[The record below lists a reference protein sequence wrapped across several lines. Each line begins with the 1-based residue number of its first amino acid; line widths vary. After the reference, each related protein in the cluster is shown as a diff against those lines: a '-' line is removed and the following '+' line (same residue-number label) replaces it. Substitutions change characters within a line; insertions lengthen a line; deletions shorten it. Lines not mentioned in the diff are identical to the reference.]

1 MDHLPIFCQLRD
13 RDCLI
18 VGGGDVAERKARL
31 LLDAGARL
39 TVNAL
44 AFIPQF
50 TAWADAG
57 MLTLVEGPFDES
69 LLDTCWLAIAAT
81 DDDALNQRV
90 SEAAEA
96 RRIFCNVVDA
106 PKAAS
111 FIMPSIIDRS
121 PLMVAVSSGG
131 TSPVL
136 ARLLREKLESLLP
149 LHLGQVAKYAGQL
162 RGRVKQQFATMGER
176 RRFWE
181 KLFVNDR
188 LAQSLANNDQKAITE
203 TTEQLINEPLDHRGE
218 VVLVGAGPGDA
229 GLLTLKGLQQ
239 IQQADVVV
247 YDRLVSDDIMNLVR
261 RDADRVFVG
270 KRAGYHC
277 VPQEEINQILLREAQ
292 KGKRVVRLKGG
303 DPFIFG
309 RGGEELETLCN
320 AGIPFSVVPG
330 ITAASGCSAY
340 SGIPLTHRDYA
351 QSVRL
356 ITGHLKT
363 GGEELETLCNAGI
376 PFSVVPGITAA
387 SGCSAYSGI
396 PLTHR
401 DYAQSVRLITG
412 HLKTGG
418 ELDWENLAAEKQ
430 TLVFYMGLNQA
441 ATIQQK
447 LIEYGMPGE
456 MPVAI
461 VENGTAVT
469 QRVIDGTLSQ
479 LGELAQ
485 QMNSPSL
492 IIIGRV
498 VGLRDKLNWF
508 SNH

>member
-13 RDCLI
+13 RQCLL

-31 LLDAGARL
+31 LMDAGARL

-44 AFIPQF
+44 TFVPQF
-50 TAWADAG
+50 TVWAEEG
-57 MLTLVEGPFDES
+57 MLTLVEGEFSET
-69 LLDTCWLAIAAT
+69 LLDACWLAIAAT
-81 DDDALNQRV
+81 DDEAVNQRV
-90 SEAAEA
+90 SDAAEQ

-106 PKAAS
+106 PKQAS

-149 LHLGQVAKYAGQL
+149 QHLGHVAHYAGKL
-162 RGRVKQQFATMGER
+162 RSRVKKQFASMSER

-188 LAQSLANNDQKAITE
+188 LAQSLANQDTNAVEKI
-203 TTEQLINEPLDHRGE
+203 TEQLLTEPLDNRGE

-247 YDRLVSDDIMNLVR
+247 YDRLVSDEIMNLVR

-292 KGKRVVRLKGG
+292 SGKRVVRLKGG

-309 RGGEELETLCN
+309 RGGEELETLCL

-356 ITGHLKT
+356 
-363 GGEELETLCNAGI
+363 
-376 PFSVVPGITAA
+376 V
-387 SGCSAYSGI
+387 
-396 PLTHR
+396 
-401 DYAQSVRLITG
+401 TG

-418 ELDWENLAAEKQ
+418 ELDWANLAAEKQ

-441 ATIQQK
+441 ATIQAQ
-447 LIEYGMPGE
+447 LIEHGMQAD
-456 MPVAI
+456 MPVAL
-461 VENGTAVT
+461 VENGTSVQQKVVSGDLT
-469 QRVIDGTLSQ
+469 Q

-485 QMNSPSL
+485 QVQSPAQ
-492 IIIGRV
+492 IIVGRV
-498 VGLRDKLNWF
+498 VGLRDKLKWF
-508 SNH
+508 

>member
-1 MDHLPIFCQLRD
+1 MDHLPIFCQLRG
-13 RDCLI
+13 RPCLL

-31 LLDAGARL
+31 LLDAGAQL

-44 AFIPQF
+44 TFIPQF
-50 TAWADAG
+50 TAWAAEG
-57 MLTLVEGPFDES
+57 MLTLVEGEFSET
-69 LLDTCWLAIAAT
+69 LLDECWLAIAAT
-81 DDDALNQRV
+81 DNDAVNQRV
-90 SEAAEA
+90 SDAAEA

-106 PKAAS
+106 PKEAS

-121 PLMVAVSSGG
+121 PLMVAISSGG

-149 LHLGQVAKYAGQL
+149 QHLGHVAKFAGQL
-162 RGRVKQQFATMGER
+162 RSRVKRHFATMSER

-188 LAQSLANNDQKAITE
+188 LAQSLANQNMVAVESITE
-203 TTEQLINEPLDHRGE
+203 QMLNEPLDNRGE

-247 YDRLVSDDIMNLVR
+247 YDRLVSDEIMNLVR

-292 KGKRVVRLKGG
+292 SGKRVVRLKGG

-309 RGGEELETLCN
+309 RGGEELETLCH

-356 ITGHLKT
+356 
-363 GGEELETLCNAGI
+363 
-376 PFSVVPGITAA
+376 V
-387 SGCSAYSGI
+387 
-396 PLTHR
+396 
-401 DYAQSVRLITG
+401 TG

-418 ELDWENLAAEKQ
+418 ELDWANLAAEKQ

-441 ATIQQK
+441 AAIQEQ
-447 LIEYGMPGE
+447 LIAHGMQAD
-456 MPVAI
+456 MPVAL
-461 VENGTAVT
+461 VENGTSVQ
-469 QRVIDGTLSQ
+469 QRVVSGTLSQ

-485 QMNSPSL
+485 QVKSPSL
-492 IIIGRV
+492 IIVGRV
-498 VGLRDKLNWF
+498 VALRDKLKWF
-508 SNH
+508 

>member
-13 RDCLI
+13 RDCLL

-39 TVNAL
+39 TVNSRR
-44 AFIPQF
+44 FTPQF
-50 TAWADAG
+50 QVWAEEQ
-57 MLTLVEGPFDES
+57 MLTLAQGDFNPA
-69 LLDTCWLAIAAT
+69 LLDNCWLAIAAT
-81 DDDALNQRV
+81 DDDVVNQQV
-90 SEAAEA
+90 SEAAES

-106 PKAAS
+106 PRQAS

-121 PLMVAVSSGG
+121 PLMVAVSSSG

-149 LHLGQVAKYAGQL
+149 LHLGQIARYAGQL
-162 RGRVKQQFATMGER
+162 RSRVKKQFATVGER

-181 KLFVNDR
+181 KLFVNDG
-188 LAQSLANNDQKAITE
+188 LAQSLANDDRQAVAD
-203 TTEQLINEPLDHRGE
+203 TTERLLNEPLEHRGE

-292 KGKRVVRLKGG
+292 SGKRVVRLKGG

-309 RGGEELETLCN
+309 RGGEELETLCA

-340 SGIPLTHRDYA
+340 SGIPLTHRDFA
-351 QSVRL
+351 QGVRL

-363 GGEELETLCNAGI
+363 G
-376 PFSVVPGITAA
+376 S
-387 SGCSAYSGI
+387 
-396 PLTHR
+396 
-401 DYAQSVRLITG
+401 D
-412 HLKTGG
+412 
-418 ELDWENLAAEKQ
+418 LDWQNLAAEKQ

-441 ATIQQK
+441 PAIREK
-447 LIEYGMPGE
+447 LIAHGMAAD
-456 MPVAI
+456 MPAAI
-461 VENGTAVT
+461 VENGTAVNQKVVT
-469 QRVIDGTLSQ
+469 GTLDR
-479 LGELAQ
+479 LDILAQ
-485 QMNSPSL
+485 QMASPAL
-492 IIIGRV
+492 IIVGRV
-498 VGLRDKLNWF
+498 VALRDKLNWF

>member
-1 MDHLPIFCQLRD
+1 MDHLPIFCQLRN
-13 RDCLI
+13 RPCLL

-31 LLDAGARL
+31 LMEAGAIV

-44 AFIPQF
+44 DFTPQF
-50 TAWADAG
+50 QVWAEQG
-57 MLTLVEGPFDES
+57 MLQLAAGEFDAR
-69 LLDTCWLAIAAT
+69 LLDTSWLAIAAT
-81 DDDALNQRV
+81 DNDAVNQQV
-90 SEAAEA
+90 SDAAEA

-106 PKAAS
+106 PKQAS

-121 PLMVAVSSGG
+121 PLMVAISSGG

-136 ARLLREKLESLLP
+136 ARLLREKLEALLP
-149 LHLGQVAKYAGQL
+149 QHIGELARYAGNL
-162 RGRVKQQFATMGER
+162 RKRVKETFATMSER

-188 LAQSLANNDQKAITE
+188 LAQSLANNDQPNVADITE
-203 TTEQLINEPLDHRGE
+203 TLFSEPLENRGE
-218 VVLVGAGPGDA
+218 VVLVGAGPGDP

-239 IQQADVVV
+239 IQQADIVV
-247 YDRLVSDDIMNLVR
+247 YDRLVSDEIMNLVR

-292 KGKRVVRLKGG
+292 RGKRVVRLKGG

-309 RGGEELETLCN
+309 RGGEELETLCH

-340 SGIPLTHRDYA
+340 AGIPLTHRDHA

-356 ITGHLKT
+356 
-363 GGEELETLCNAGI
+363 
-376 PFSVVPGITAA
+376 V
-387 SGCSAYSGI
+387 
-396 PLTHR
+396 
-401 DYAQSVRLITG
+401 TG

-418 ELDWENLAAEKQ
+418 ELDWHNLAAEKQ

-441 ATIQQK
+441 AAIQEK
-447 LIEYGMPGE
+447 LLEHGMDAA
-456 MPVAI
+456 MPVAL
-461 VENGTAVT
+461 VENGTGVK
-469 QRVIDGTLSQ
+469 QRVVDGTLMQ

-485 QMNSPSL
+485 QVESPSL
-492 IIIGRV
+492 IIVGRV
-498 VGLRDKLNWF
+498 VALRNKLNWF
-508 SNH
+508 SSK

>member
-13 RDCLI
+13 RACLL

-31 LLDAGARL
+31 LMDAGARL
-39 TVNAL
+39 TVNSL
-44 AFIPQF
+44 AFVPQF
-50 TAWADAG
+50 HVWANEG
-57 MLTLVEGPFDES
+57 MLTLVEGSFDES
-69 LLDTCWLAIAAT
+69 LLDSCWLVIAAT
-81 DDDALNQRV
+81 DNEAVNEQV
-90 SEAAEA
+90 SAAAES

-106 PKAAS
+106 PKQAS

-149 LHLGQVAKYAGQL
+149 QHLGHVASYAGKL
-162 RGRVKQQFATMGER
+162 RRRVKGHFACVAER

-188 LAQSLANNDQKAITE
+188 LAQSLANQDVPAVEAITE
-203 TTEQLINEPLDHRGE
+203 QMLAEPLDNRGE

-247 YDRLVSDDIMNLVR
+247 YDRLVSDEIMNLVR

-277 VPQEEINQILLREAQ
+277 VPQEEINQILLQEAQ
-292 KGKRVVRLKGG
+292 RGKRVVRLKGG

-309 RGGEELETLCN
+309 RGGEELETLCH

-340 SGIPLTHRDYA
+340 A
-351 QSVRL
+351 
-356 ITGHLKT
+356 
-363 GGEELETLCNAGI
+363 
-376 PFSVVPGITAA
+376 
-387 SGCSAYSGI
+387 GI

-418 ELDWENLAAEKQ
+418 ELDWANLAAEKQ

-441 ATIQQK
+441 ATIQEK
-447 LIEYGMPGE
+447 LIEHGMQAD
-456 MPVAI
+456 MPVAL
-461 VENGTAVT
+461 VENGTSVK
-469 QRVIDGTLSQ
+469 QRVVSGILTE
-479 LGELAQ
+479 LGELARQ
-485 QMNSPSL
+485 VESPAL
-492 IIIGRV
+492 IIVGRV
-498 VGLRDKLNWF
+498 VGLRDKLKWF
-508 SNH
+508 

>member
-1 MDHLPIFCQLRD
+1 MDHLPIFCQLRG
-13 RDCLI
+13 RDCLL

-31 LLDAGARL
+31 LLDAGARV

-44 AFIPQF
+44 GFSPQF
-50 TAWADAG
+50 HVWADSQ
-57 MLTLVEGPFDES
+57 MLTLVQAPFTPT

-81 DDDALNQRV
+81 DDEDVNQQV
-90 SEAAEA
+90 SDAAEA

-106 PKAAS
+106 PQQAS

-136 ARLLREKLESLLP
+136 ARLLREKLESILP
-149 LHLGQVAKYAGQL
+149 LHLGQLAHYAGQL
-162 RGRVKQQFATMGER
+162 RSRVKKQFATVGER

-181 KLFVNDR
+181 KLFINDR
-188 LAQSLANNDQKAITE
+188 LAQSLANEDRQAVAD
-203 TTEQLINEPLDHRGE
+203 TTEQLLTAPLDHRGE

-261 RDADRVFVG
+261 RDADRIFVG

-292 KGKRVVRLKGG
+292 NGRRVVRLKGG

-340 SGIPLTHRDYA
+340 SGIPLTHRDFA
-351 QSVRL
+351 Q
-356 ITGHLKT
+356 G
-363 GGEELETLCNAGI
+363 
-376 PFSVVPGITAA
+376 
-387 SGCSAYSGI
+387 
-396 PLTHR
+396 
-401 DYAQSVRLITG
+401 VRLITG

-418 ELDWENLAAEKQ
+418 ELDWENLAVEKQ

-441 ATIQQK
+441 SAIREN
-447 LIEYGMPGE
+447 LIAHGMAAD
-456 MPVAI
+456 MPAAI
-461 VENGTAVT
+461 VENGTAVS
-469 QRVIDGTLSQ
+469 QRVVAGTLDR
-479 LGELAQ
+479 LDVLAQ
-485 QMNSPSL
+485 QMASPAL
-492 IIIGRV
+492 IIVGRV
-498 VGLRDKLNWF
+498 VSLRDKLNWF
-508 SNH
+508 SHH

>member
-1 MDHLPIFCQLRD
+1 MDHLPIFCQLRG
-13 RDCLI
+13 RACLL

-31 LLDAGARL
+31 LLEAGAL
-39 TVNAL
+39 VTVNAL
-44 AFIPQF
+44 EFTPQF
-50 TAWADAG
+50 QAWAQQG
-57 MLTLVEGPFDES
+57 MLTLEQGPFSPS
-69 LLDTCWLAIAAT
+69 LLDISWLAIAAT
-81 DDDALNQRV
+81 DDDAVNQQV
-90 SEAAEA
+90 SDAAES

-106 PKAAS
+106 PKQAS

-136 ARLLREKLESLLP
+136 ARLLREKLEAILP
-149 LHLGQVAKYAGQL
+149 LHLGKIAGYAGTL
-162 RGRVKQQFATMGER
+162 RGRVKAKFATMGER

-181 KLFVNDR
+181 KFFTNDR
-188 LAQSLANNDQKAITE
+188 LAQYLANEDQKAIDQETE
-203 TTEQLINEPLDHRGE
+203 SLFNQSLDHRGE

-270 KRAGYHC
+270 KRAGFHC

-309 RGGEELETLCN
+309 RGGEELETLCDG
-320 AGIPFSVVPG
+320 GIPFSVVPG

-356 ITGHLKT
+356 
-363 GGEELETLCNAGI
+363 
-376 PFSVVPGITAA
+376 V
-387 SGCSAYSGI
+387 
-396 PLTHR
+396 
-401 DYAQSVRLITG
+401 TG

-418 ELDWENLAAEKQ
+418 ELDWHNLAAEKQ

-441 ATIQQK
+441 AAIQEN
-447 LIEYGMPGE
+447 LIRHGMPAD
-456 MPVAI
+456 MPVAL
-461 VENGTAVT
+461 VENGTSVK
-469 QRVIDGTLSQ
+469 QRVVNGELNQ
-479 LGELAQ
+479 LGELATQ
-485 QMNSPSL
+485 VESPAL
-492 IIIGRV
+492 IIVGRV
-498 VGLRDKLNWF
+498 VALRDKLNWF

>member
-13 RDCLI
+13 RACLL

-31 LLDAGARL
+31 LMDAGARL

-44 AFIPQF
+44 AFTPQF
-50 TAWADAG
+50 TVWAAEG
-57 MLTLVEGPFDES
+57 MLTLAEGAFEET
-69 LLDTCWLAIAAT
+69 LLDDCWLAIAAT
-81 DDDALNQRV
+81 DNEAVNQQV
-90 SEAAEA
+90 STAAEA
-96 RRIFCNVVDA
+96 RLIFCNVVDA
-106 PKAAS
+106 PTQAS

-149 LHLGQVAKYAGQL
+149 QHLGHVAHFAGKL
-162 RGRVKQQFATMGER
+162 RGRVKRQFASVGER

-188 LAQSLANNDQKAITE
+188 LAQSLANQNTPAVEKI
-203 TTEQLINEPLDHRGE
+203 TEQLLAEPLDNRGE

-247 YDRLVSDDIMNLVR
+247 YDRLVSDEIMNLVR

-277 VPQEEINQILLREAQ
+277 VPQEEINQILLREAKQ
-292 KGKRVVRLKGG
+292 GKRVVRLKGG

-309 RGGEELETLCN
+309 RGGEELETLCH

-356 ITGHLKT
+356 VTGHLKT
-363 GGEELETLCNAGI
+363 G
-376 PFSVVPGITAA
+376 S
-387 SGCSAYSGI
+387 
-396 PLTHR
+396 
-401 DYAQSVRLITG
+401 
-412 HLKTGG
+412 
-418 ELDWENLAAEKQ
+418 ELDWANLAAEKQ

-441 ATIQQK
+441 TTIQAQ
-447 LIEYGMPGE
+447 LIAHGMQAD
-456 MPVAI
+456 MPVAL
-461 VENGTAVT
+461 VENGTSVQ
-469 QRVIDGTLSQ
+469 QRVVSGDLSQ

-485 QMNSPSL
+485 QVESPAL
-492 IIIGRV
+492 IIVGRV
-498 VGLRDKLNWF
+498 VALRDKLKWF
-508 SNH
+508 

>member
-1 MDHLPIFCQLRD
+1 MDHLPIFCQLHNRA
-13 RDCLI
+13 CLL

-31 LLDAGARL
+31 LLEAGAHL
-39 TVNAL
+39 TVNSRD
-44 AFIPQF
+44 FTPQF
-50 TAWADAG
+50 RAWSQAG
-57 MLTLVEGPFDES
+57 MLTLSQGEFDDS
-69 LLDTCWLAIAAT
+69 LLNDCWLVIAAT
-81 DDDALNQRV
+81 NNDTTNQRV
-90 SEAAEA
+90 SDSAEK

-106 PKAAS
+106 PKQAS

-121 PLMVAVSSGG
+121 PLIVAISSGG

-136 ARLLREKLESLLP
+136 ARLLREKMESLLP
-149 LHLGQVAKYAGQL
+149 LHLGRVAHYAGTL
-162 RGRVKQQFATMGER
+162 RQRVKNTFASMGER

-181 KLFVNDR
+181 KFFVNDR
-188 LAQSLANNDQKAITE
+188 LAQSLANQDDTAVAH
-203 TTEQLINEPLDHRGE
+203 TTEQLFSEPLEHRGE

-239 IQQADVVV
+239 IQQADIVV

-277 VPQEEINQILLREAQ
+277 VPQDEINQILLREAQ
-292 KGKRVVRLKGG
+292 RGKRVVRLKGG

-309 RGGEELETLCN
+309 RGGEELEVLCN

-340 SGIPLTHRDYA
+340 A
-351 QSVRL
+351 
-356 ITGHLKT
+356 
-363 GGEELETLCNAGI
+363 
-376 PFSVVPGITAA
+376 
-387 SGCSAYSGI
+387 GI

-418 ELDWENLAAEKQ
+418 ELQWHNLAAEQQ

-441 ATIQQK
+441 TTIQQNLLK
-447 LIEYGMPGE
+447 HGMSPQ
-456 MPVAI
+456 MPVAL
-461 VENGTAVT
+461 VENGTAVS
-469 QRVIDGTLSQ
+469 QRVVDGTLSQ
-479 LGELAQ
+479 LGELAKQ
-485 QMNSPSL
+485 VVSPSL
-492 IIIGRV
+492 IIVGHV
-498 VGLRDKLNWF
+498 VALREKLNWF
-508 SNH
+508 SHH

>member
-1 MDHLPIFCQLRD
+1 MDHLPIFCQLRQ
-13 RDCLI
+13 RDCLL

-31 LLDAGARL
+31 LLDAGANV

-44 AFIPQF
+44 DFTPQF
-50 TAWADAG
+50 QVWADSQ
-57 MLTLVEGPFDES
+57 MLTLVQGEFIPS
-69 LLDTCWLAIAAT
+69 LLDNCWLAIAAT
-81 DDDALNQRV
+81 DDETVNQQV

-106 PKAAS
+106 PRQAS

-136 ARLLREKLESLLP
+136 ARLLREKLESILP
-149 LHLGQVAKYAGQL
+149 LHLGQLARYAGHL
-162 RGRVKQQFATMGER
+162 RARVKQQFATVGER

-188 LAQSLANNDQKAITE
+188 LAQSLANDDRQAVAD
-203 TTEQLINEPLDHRGE
+203 TTEQLLTEPLEHRGE

-270 KRAGYHC
+270 KRSGYHC

-292 KGKRVVRLKGG
+292 KGRRVVRLKGG

-309 RGGEELETLCN
+309 RGGEELETLCE

-340 SGIPLTHRDYA
+340 SGIPLTHRDFA
-351 QSVRL
+351 QGVRL
-356 ITGHLKT
+356 
-363 GGEELETLCNAGI
+363 
-376 PFSVVPGITAA
+376 V
-387 SGCSAYSGI
+387 
-396 PLTHR
+396 
-401 DYAQSVRLITG
+401 TG

-418 ELDWENLAAEKQ
+418 ELDWANLAVEKQ
-430 TLVFYMGLNQA
+430 SEMMKLVGWAQSVVTFHGGASQHLDGVAFIFRVHLVLGMTLFLLFPFSRLVHIWSA
-441 ATIQQK
+441 PV
-447 LIEYGMPGE
+447 EYLTRKYQ
-456 MPVAI
+456 I
-461 VENGTAVT
+461 VRA
-469 QRVIDGTLSQ
+469 R
-479 LGELAQ
+479 
-485 QMNSPSL
+485 
-492 IIIGRV
+492 R
-498 VGLRDKLNWF
+498 
-508 SNH
+508 

>member
-1 MDHLPIFCQLRD
+1 MDHLPIFCQLRN
-13 RDCLI
+13 RTCLL

-31 LLDAGARL
+31 LLEAGARL
-39 TVNAL
+39 IVNAL
-44 AFIPQF
+44 DFSPQF
-50 TAWADAG
+50 EAWSQSG
-57 MLTLVEGPFDES
+57 TLTLIPGAFDET
-69 LLDTCWLAIAAT
+69 LLDDCWLVIAAT
-81 DDDALNQRV
+81 DNDAVNQQV
-90 SEAAEA
+90 SDAAEA

-106 PKAAS
+106 PKQAS

-121 PLMVAVSSGG
+121 PLMVAISSGG

-149 LHLGQVAKYAGQL
+149 LHLGQVAHYAGTL
-162 RGRVKQQFATMGER
+162 RQRVKATFASMGER

-181 KLFVNDR
+181 KFFVNDR
-188 LAQSLANNDQKAITE
+188 LAQSLANQDSSAVAQ
-203 TTEQLINEPLDHRGE
+203 TTEALFSEPLDHRGE

-239 IQQADVVV
+239 IQQADIVV

-292 KGKRVVRLKGG
+292 RGKRVVRLKGG

-309 RGGEELETLCN
+309 RGGEELEVLCH

-340 SGIPLTHRDYA
+340 AGIPLTHRDYA

-356 ITGHLKT
+356 VTGHLKS
-363 GGEELETLCNAGI
+363 GGDL
-376 PFSVVPGITAA
+376 
-387 SGCSAYSGI
+387 
-396 PLTHR
+396 
-401 DYAQSVRLITG
+401 Q
-412 HLKTGG
+412 
-418 ELDWENLAAEKQ
+418 WQNLAAESQ

-441 ATIQQK
+441 ATIQEN
-447 LIEYGMPGE
+447 LIRHGMSPD
-456 MPVAI
+456 MPVAL
-461 VENGTAVT
+461 VENGTATV
-469 QRVIDGTLSQ
+469 QRVVDGPLSQ

-485 QMNSPSL
+485 QVQSPSL
-492 IIIGRV
+492 IIVGRV
-498 VGLRDKLNWF
+498 VALRDKLNWF
-508 SNH
+508 SSH

>member
-1 MDHLPIFCQLRD
+1 MDHLPIFCQLRG
-13 RDCLI
+13 RACLL

-44 AFIPQF
+44 TFIPQF
-50 TAWADAG
+50 TAWAAEG
-57 MLTLVEGPFDES
+57 MLTLVEGEFSET
-69 LLDTCWLAIAAT
+69 LLDECWLAIAAT
-81 DDDALNQRV
+81 DNDAVNQQV
-90 SEAAEA
+90 SDAAEA

-106 PKAAS
+106 PKEAS

-121 PLMVAVSSGG
+121 PLMVAISSGG

-149 LHLGQVAKYAGQL
+149 QHLGHVAKFAGQL
-162 RGRVKQQFATMGER
+162 RSRVKRHFATMSER

-188 LAQSLANNDQKAITE
+188 LAQSLANQNMTAVESITE
-203 TTEQLINEPLDHRGE
+203 QMLSEPLDNRGE

-247 YDRLVSDDIMNLVR
+247 YDRLVSDEIMNLVR

-292 KGKRVVRLKGG
+292 SGKRVVRLKGG

-309 RGGEELETLCN
+309 RGGEELETLCH

-356 ITGHLKT
+356 VTGHLKT
-363 GGEELETLCNAGI
+363 G
-376 PFSVVPGITAA
+376 S
-387 SGCSAYSGI
+387 
-396 PLTHR
+396 
-401 DYAQSVRLITG
+401 
-412 HLKTGG
+412 
-418 ELDWENLAAEKQ
+418 ELDWANLAAEKQ

-441 ATIQQK
+441 AAIQAQM
-447 LIEYGMPGE
+447 IAHGMQAD
-456 MPVAI
+456 MPVAL
-461 VENGTAVT
+461 VENGTSVQ
-469 QRVIDGTLSQ
+469 QRVVSGTLSQ

-485 QMNSPSL
+485 QVKSPSL
-492 IIIGRV
+492 IIVGRV
-498 VGLRDKLNWF
+498 VALRDKLKWF
-508 SNH
+508 

>member
-1 MDHLPIFCQLRD
+1 MDHLPIFCQLRG
-13 RDCLI
+13 RPCLL

-31 LLDAGARL
+31 LLDAGAQL

-44 AFIPQF
+44 TFIPQF
-50 TAWADAG
+50 TAWAAEG
-57 MLTLVEGPFDES
+57 MLTLVEGEFSET
-69 LLDTCWLAIAAT
+69 LLDECWLAIAAT
-81 DDDALNQRV
+81 DNDAVNQRV
-90 SEAAEA
+90 SDAAEA

-106 PKAAS
+106 PKEAS

-121 PLMVAVSSGG
+121 PLMVAISSGG

-149 LHLGQVAKYAGQL
+149 QHLGHVAKFAGQL
-162 RGRVKQQFATMGER
+162 RSRVKRHFATMSER

-188 LAQSLANNDQKAITE
+188 LAQSLANQNMAAVESITE
-203 TTEQLINEPLDHRGE
+203 QMLNEPLDNRGE

-247 YDRLVSDDIMNLVR
+247 YDRLVSDEIMNLVR

-292 KGKRVVRLKGG
+292 SGKRVVRLKGG

-309 RGGEELETLCN
+309 RGGEELETLCH

-356 ITGHLKT
+356 
-363 GGEELETLCNAGI
+363 
-376 PFSVVPGITAA
+376 V
-387 SGCSAYSGI
+387 
-396 PLTHR
+396 
-401 DYAQSVRLITG
+401 TG

-418 ELDWENLAAEKQ
+418 ELDWANLAAEKQ

-441 ATIQQK
+441 AAIQEQ
-447 LIEYGMPGE
+447 LIAHGMQAD
-456 MPVAI
+456 MPVAL
-461 VENGTAVT
+461 VENGTSVQ
-469 QRVIDGTLSQ
+469 QRVVSGTLSH

-485 QMNSPSL
+485 QVKSPSL
-492 IIIGRV
+492 IIVGRV
-498 VGLRDKLNWF
+498 VALRDKLKWF
-508 SNH
+508 

>member
-13 RDCLI
+13 RDCLL

-44 AFIPQF
+44 DFVPQF
-50 TAWADAG
+50 QVWADAN
-57 MLTLVEGPFDES
+57 MLTLVQGEFNPA
-69 LLDTCWLAIAAT
+69 LLDNCWLAIAAT
-81 DDDALNQRV
+81 DNKAVNQRV
-90 SEAAEA
+90 SASAEE

-106 PKAAS
+106 PQQAS

-136 ARLLREKLESLLP
+136 ARLLREKLESVLP
-149 LHLGQVAKYAGQL
+149 LHLGQLAHYAGQL
-162 RGRVKQQFATMGER
+162 RSRVKKQ
-176 RRFWE
+176 
-181 KLFVNDR
+181 FVNDR
-188 LAQSLANNDQKAITE
+188 LAQSLANEDRQAVADA
-203 TTEQLINEPLDHRGE
+203 TEQLLTEPLDHRGE

-270 KRAGYHC
+270 KRSGYHC

-292 KGKRVVRLKGG
+292 GGKRVVRLKGG

-309 RGGEELETLCN
+309 RGGEELETLCH

-340 SGIPLTHRDYA
+340 SGIPLTHRDFA
-351 QSVRL
+351 QGVRL
-356 ITGHLKT
+356 
-363 GGEELETLCNAGI
+363 
-376 PFSVVPGITAA
+376 V
-387 SGCSAYSGI
+387 
-396 PLTHR
+396 
-401 DYAQSVRLITG
+401 TG

-418 ELDWENLAAEKQ
+418 ELDWENLAVEKQ

-441 ATIQQK
+441 PAIREK
-447 LIEYGMPGE
+447 LIAHGMAAD
-456 MPVAI
+456 MPAAI
-461 VENGTAVT
+461 VENGTAITQKVVT
-469 QRVIDGTLSQ
+469 GTLEQ
-479 LGELAQ
+479 LDILAQ
-485 QMNSPSL
+485 QMASPAL
-492 IIIGRV
+492 IIVGRV

>member
-1 MDHLPIFCQLRD
+1 MDHLPIFCQLHG
-13 RDCLI
+13 RDCLL

-44 AFIPQF
+44 DFEPQF
-50 TAWADAG
+50 RVWAEAG
-57 MLTLVEGPFDES
+57 MLTLVEGEFDS
-69 LLDTCWLAIAAT
+69 TLLDTSWLAIAAT
-81 DDDALNQRV
+81 DDDAVNARV
-90 SEAAEA
+90 SAEA
-96 RRIFCNVVDA
+96 EQRRIFCNVVDA
-106 PKAAS
+106 PKQAS

-149 LHLGQVAKYAGQL
+149 QHLGQVARFAGQL
-162 RGRVKQQFATMGER
+162 RGRVKKQFASVGER

-188 LAQSLANNDQKAITE
+188 LAQSLANQDEKAITE
-203 TTEQLINEPLDHRGE
+203 TTERLLSEPLDNRGE

-239 IQQADVVV
+239 IQQADIVV

-340 SGIPLTHRDYA
+340 AGIPLTHRDYA

-356 ITGHLKT
+356 VTGHLKT
-363 GGEELETLCNAGI
+363 G
-376 PFSVVPGITAA
+376 S
-387 SGCSAYSGI
+387 
-396 PLTHR
+396 
-401 DYAQSVRLITG
+401 
-412 HLKTGG
+412 
-418 ELDWENLAAEKQ
+418 ELDWHNLAAEKQ

-441 ATIQQK
+441 ATIAEK
-447 LIEYGMPGE
+447 LREHGMATD
-456 MPVAI
+456 MPVAL

-469 QRVIDGTLSQ
+469 QRVVEGTLND
-479 LGELAQ
+479 LPELAQ
-485 QMNSPSL
+485 QVASPAL
-492 IIIGRV
+492 IIVGRV
-498 VGLRDKLNWF
+498 VALREKLNWY

>member
-1 MDHLPIFCQLRD
+1 MHHLPIFCQLRG
-13 RDCLI
+13 RDCLL

-31 LLDAGARL
+31 LMEAGARL

-44 AFIPQF
+44 AFSPQF
-50 TAWADAG
+50 TVWANEG
-57 MLTLVEGPFDES
+57 MLTLAAGEFNDA
-69 LLDTCWLAIAAT
+69 LLDTSWLVIAAT
-81 DDDALNQRV
+81 DDNDVNQRV
-90 SEAAEA
+90 SDAAEA

-106 PKAAS
+106 PKEAS

-136 ARLLREKLESLLP
+136 ARLLREKLEAVLP
-149 LHLGQVAKYAGQL
+149 QHLGQLAGYAGKL
-162 RGRVKQQFATMGER
+162 RERVKTHFDNVGER

-181 KLFVNDR
+181 KFFVNDR
-188 LAQSLANNDQKAITE
+188 LAQSLANDDTQAVSDV
-203 TTEQLINEPLDHRGE
+203 TEQLLNEPLDKRGE

-261 RDADRVFVG
+261 RDADRIFVG

-277 VPQEEINQILLREAQ
+277 VPQEEINQILLRAAQ
-292 KGKRVVRLKGG
+292 SGKRVVRLKGG

-309 RGGEELETLCN
+309 RGGEELETLC
-320 AGIPFSVVPG
+320 
-330 ITAASGCSAY
+330 
-340 SGIPLTHRDYA
+340 H
-351 QSVRL
+351 
-356 ITGHLKT
+356 
-363 GGEELETLCNAGI
+363 AGI

-418 ELDWENLAAEKQ
+418 ELDWANLAAEKQ

-441 ATIQQK
+441 ATIQAQ
-447 LIEYGMPGE
+447 LIAHGME
-456 MPVAI
+456 SDMPVAL
-461 VENGTAVT
+461 VENGTSVK
-469 QRVIDGTLSQ
+469 QRVVSGSLNE
-479 LGELAQ
+479 LGELATQ
-485 QMNSPSL
+485 VASPAL
-492 IIIGRV
+492 IIVGRV
-498 VGLRDKLNWF
+498 VALRDKLNWF